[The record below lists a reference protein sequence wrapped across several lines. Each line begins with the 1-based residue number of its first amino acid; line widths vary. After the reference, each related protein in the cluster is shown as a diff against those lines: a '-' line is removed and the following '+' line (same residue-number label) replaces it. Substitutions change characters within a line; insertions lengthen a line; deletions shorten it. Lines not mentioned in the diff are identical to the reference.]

1 MQGCHLPVVII
12 MSILRKWSYFGH
24 IFSRGPNK
32 SYQGGHKNLE
42 TWKNLEKGTFCQKR
56 LENLENGTFYSEK
69 NDKNLENL
77 ENQYFFFNL

>member
-1 MQGCHLPVVII
+1 MKRLKAHKPL
-12 MSILRKWSYFGH
+12 H
-24 IFSRGPNK
+24 IKASCIAI
-32 SYQGGHKNLE
+32 QGGHKNLENLE

-77 ENQYFFFNL
+77 ENQYFYFFNI

>member
-1 MQGCHLPVVII
+1 M
-12 MSILRKWSYFGH
+12 
-24 IFSRGPNK
+24 N
-32 SYQGGHKNLE
+32 QGGHKNLENLE

-77 ENQYFFFNL
+77 ENQYFYFF

>member
-1 MQGCHLPVVII
+1 MH
-12 MSILRKWSYFGH
+12 S
-24 IFSRGPNK
+24 
-32 SYQGGHKNLE
+32 QGGHKNLE

>member
-1 MQGCHLPVVII
+1 MVTPH
-12 MSILRKWSYFGH
+12 K
-24 IFSRGPNK
+24 
-32 SYQGGHKNLE
+32 QGGHKNLENLE

-77 ENQYFFFNL
+77 ENQYFFLTYKFLKCWG

>member
-1 MQGCHLPVVII
+1 MTEKE
-12 MSILRKWSYFGH
+12 ILHW
-24 IFSRGPNK
+24 IFKKTSNIL
-32 SYQGGHKNLE
+32 QGGHKNLENLE

-77 ENQYFFFNL
+77 ENQYFYFF